1 MTPRRLTAS
10 LAVALAVAAAA
21 LSGYWFW
28 YAGQIEDGIARWA
41 AEQRQRGYRIAYGG
55 PVIDGFPLTH
65 VARLEGPIIETPS
78 GWRWRGPPLT
88 GRMKVWSPQRIA
100 ISFAGLHRL
109 QGRDI
114 GTAGGAEIES
124 AAADVVVFVHPDG
137 RLQDADAEFSDL
149 ELRDYLSEPLR
160 AATLRVHLQPL
171 YPDQPTQPIHF
182 AFDGEAR
189 DIRVPPA
196 IARPFD
202 PRIEYLR
209 AQGRLEG
216 AIPDTEPRL
225 ALTLWRNAG
234 GRLVLDRLELDWP
247 PITLEA
253 AGSLT
258 LDEALRPLGDL
269 QARIAGLPA
278 LLDRLAA
285 QGLMTKNQARATK
298 LAVLALAAE
307 RDSQGRAVVELPVS
321 FRQGYL
327 YLGPLPLV
335 PVSPVL

>member
-1 MTPRRLTAS
+1 MTPRRLTAV
-10 LAVALAVAAAA
+10 LVVALAVAAAA

-28 YAGQIEDGIARWA
+28 YAGQIEDGVARWA
-41 AEQRQRGYRIAYGG
+41 AEQRQRGYRVTYGG
-55 PVIDGFPLTH
+55 PEIDGFPLTH
-65 VARLEGPIIETPS
+65 VARLEGPTIEAPS
-78 GWRWRGPPLT
+78 GWRWQGPPLT
-88 GRMKVWSPQRIA
+88 GRMKVWDPQRIA
-100 ISFAGLHRL
+100 VSFAGLHRL
-109 QGRDI
+109 DGQDT
-114 GTAGGAEIES
+114 GTAGGAEIEIV
-124 AAADVVVFVHPDG
+124 AADAVVSVRPDG
-137 RLQDADAEFSDL
+137 RLQGVQAEFSGL
-149 ELRDYLSEPLR
+149 ELRGYLGEPLR
-160 AATLRVHLQPL
+160 AAALRVHLRPL

-196 IARPFD
+196 IASPFD
-202 PRIEYLR
+202 PHAEHMR

-216 AIPDTEPRL
+216 AIPDAEPRL

-234 GRLVLDRLELDWP
+234 GWLVLDRLDLDWA

-253 AGSLT
+253 TGRLT

-269 QARIAGLPA
+269 QTRIAGLPA
-278 LLDRLAA
+278 LLDRLVA
-285 QGLMTKNQARATK
+285 QGLMADNQARLTK

-327 YLGPLPLV
+327 YLGPFPLL

>member
-1 MTPRRLTAS
+1 MTPRRLTAI
-10 LAVALAVAAAA
+10 LAAALAVAAAA

-41 AEQRQRGYRIAYGG
+41 AEQQQRGYRIAYGG

-88 GRMKVWSPQRIA
+88 GRMKVWNPQRIA
-100 ISFAGLHRL
+100 VSFAA
-109 QGRDI
+109 D
-114 GTAGGAEIES
+114 AG
-124 AAADVVVFVHPDG
+124 VFVRPDG
-137 RLQDADAEFSDL
+137 RLQDADAEFSGL

-160 AATLRVHLQPL
+160 AAALRVHLRPL

-189 DIRVPPA
+189 DIRLPPA

-202 PRIEYLR
+202 PRVEYLR